1 MGKKSGRYDH
11 VFKILLIGD
20 SGVGKSSII
29 MSYTDNTF
37 SEEVPSTIGVDFKV
51 TYLND
56 IDGKTVKLTIWDTAG
71 QERFRTLTSSYYR
84 SAQGVILVYDVS
96 SRQSFE
102 NIKNWLKEVNLYST
116 IADCKKILVGN
127 KIDLEQERK
136 VSTQMG
142 QQFASDNQMLFIEV
156 SAKTRQFIDQAF
168 QELTLQILG
177 DEILLQDTAPVTVD
191 APLDVDD
198 LEQEEEEE
206 SSGCCGF

>member
-1 MGKKSGRYDH
+1 M
-11 VFKILLIGD
+11 
-20 SGVGKSSII
+20 
-29 MSYTDNTF
+29 
-37 SEEVPSTIGVDFKV
+37 
-51 TYLND
+51 
-56 IDGKTVKLTIWDTAG
+56 
-71 QERFRTLTSSYYR
+71 
-84 SAQGVILVYDVS
+84 YDVS

-102 NIKNWLKEVNLYST
+102 NIKNWLKEVKLYST